1 MYSSRS
7 RSAPAPFYETVK
19 QDICKKIAGGVWQP
33 RDRIPSEAELVAQ
46 YGFSRMTINR
56 ALRELTDEGWL
67 VRLQGVGTF
76 VAEPKGQSALFEVRS
91 IAEEIAARRHQ
102 HRCEVLTLE
111 RVRANAIQA
120 SALNVN
126 ESDVI
131 FHSIMVHYENDLPVQ
146 IEDRCVNADIAV
158 DYLTQDYRQTT
169 PHAYLSRIAPLTEG
183 EHIVEAVRAT
193 AQECAWLTIKEHE
206 PCLLI
211 RRTTWSASRIV
222 SHARLLFPGSRY
234 RLQGRFIS

>member
-1 MYSSRS
+1 
-7 RSAPAPFYETVK
+7 
-19 QDICKKIAGGVWQP
+19 
-33 RDRIPSEAELVAQ
+33 
-46 YGFSRMTINR
+46 MTINR

-91 IAEEIAARRHQ
+91 IAEEIAARHHQ
-102 HRCEVLTLE
+102 HRCEVLALE

-193 AQECAWLTIKEHE
+193 AQECAWLVIKEHE
-206 PCLLI
+206 PLPAHSSYNLVRVANCFSRPLTFPRVALPATGAIYLLNGPLPENVI
-211 RRTTWSASRIV
+211 ADTI
-222 SHARLLFPGSRY
+222 
-234 RLQGRFIS
+234 

>member
-1 MYSSRS
+1 MKMAQRRAWRRGLAGKSRTGGVNLSSGKHYPHKEGFHACIHPAPV
-7 RSAPAPFYETVK
+7 SAPAPFYETVK
-19 QDICKKIAGGVWQP
+19 QDICKKIADGVWQP
-33 RDRIPSEAELVAQ
+33 HDRIPSEAELVAQ

-169 PHAYLSRIAPLTEG
+169 PHALFVADRAANGRGTYCGGRCAP
-183 EHIVEAVRAT
+183 
-193 AQECAWLTIKEHE
+193 
-206 PCLLI
+206 
-211 RRTTWSASRIV
+211 RRKSAR
-222 SHARLLFPGSRY
+222 G
-234 RLQGRFIS
+234 

>member
-1 MYSSRS
+1 MAEY
-7 RSAPAPFYETVK
+7 
-19 QDICKKIAGGVWQP
+19 I
-33 RDRIPSEAELVAQ
+33 SEAEVLQ
-46 YGFSRMTINR
+46 R
-56 ALRELTDEGWL
+56 ALDTYG
-67 VRLQGVGTF
+67 
-76 VAEPKGQSALFEVRS
+76 SALQIVVMMEEMSELQKELCKYLRGKYSPAS

-158 DYLTQDYRQTT
+158 DYLTQDYSQTT

-222 SHARLLFPGSRY
+222 SRARLLFPGSRY

>member
-1 MYSSRS
+1 
-7 RSAPAPFYETVK
+7 
-19 QDICKKIAGGVWQP
+19 
-33 RDRIPSEAELVAQ
+33 
-46 YGFSRMTINR
+46 MTINR

-206 PCLLI
+206 LVCSFVVQPGP
-211 RRTTWSASRIV
+211 RRG
-222 SHARLLFPGSRY
+222 LFLTPAYFSPGRAIGY
-234 RLQGRFIS
+234 RDDLSPERAAAGKRDC

>member
-33 RDRIPSEAELVAQ
+33 HDRIPSEAELVAQ
-46 YGFSRMTINR
+46 YGFSRMTIN
-56 ALRELTDEGWL
+56 
-67 VRLQGVGTF
+67 
-76 VAEPKGQSALFEVRS
+76 
-91 IAEEIAARRHQ
+91 EIAARRHQ